1 MLNSR
6 KNKLTLVLAI
16 TLLAFVFPQNSY
28 AAASL
33 YLSPTVGTYR
43 IGQSFSMNVNVSS
56 PSQAINAVSGSISF
70 SQEYLEVTS
79 VSKAGSIISF
89 WVQEPVYSN
98 NAGNINFEGVIPNPG
113 YQGSGG
119 RLISVSFRAKASGV
133 ASVRLVSGSV
143 LANDGAGTNIL
154 SGLGSASFNLGTV
167 PGAEQPPTTTTP
179 PKPVEQGTL
188 PPAPVISSLTHPNP
202 DKWYSNNNPTFE
214 WVLPAGVT
222 GVRVLGDRNADTD
235 PGTKSDGM
243 IQAHKYTNIED
254 GVWYFHAKFK
264 NAKGWG
270 PVTHFKFQVDK
281 TPPKG
286 LEITRYS
293 NTKVAGASVGSV
305 ALGSTSR
312 FVFKAM
318 DDQSGVERYVALLDG
333 KDVSGEKELKTL
345 EAGSHVL
352 VVEAYDKAGNSSS
365 EQIQFEVP
373 HEGDN
378 IKIDFKFAR
387 FAFWLL
393 FSIVLAGI
401 LAYFGRKLPRSFR
414 RRRSISKDA
423 LEEDIEILEKIGLE
437 RELTPEE
444 SLVLSN
450 LKHSYY
456 DVKGNSKF
464 NANLSG
470 RTVNG
475 YFNGE
480 RMVGSDNKL
489 YDVPKNYA
497 SKSKLVEG
505 DMLRLIYTD
514 KGHVYKQ
521 VGPISREKK
530 HGLVI
535 EDGADLRIVVGDKAY
550 KVLPASVS
558 FFKIKVGDEVEVYL
572 PKGRDAEWA
581 VIDNLIETKSKK
593 EELGREK

>member
-1 MLNSR
+1 
-6 KNKLTLVLAI
+6 
-16 TLLAFVFPQNSY
+16 
-28 AAASL
+28 
-33 YLSPTVGTYR
+33 
-43 IGQSFSMNVNVSS
+43 
-56 PSQAINAVSGSISF
+56 
-70 SQEYLEVTS
+70 
-79 VSKAGSIISF
+79 
-89 WVQEPVYSN
+89 
-98 NAGNINFEGVIPNPG
+98 
-113 YQGSGG
+113 
-119 RLISVSFRAKASGV
+119 
-133 ASVRLVSGSV
+133 
-143 LANDGAGTNIL
+143 
-154 SGLGSASFNLGTV
+154 
-167 PGAEQPPTTTTP
+167 
-179 PKPVEQGTL
+179 
-188 PPAPVISSLTHPNP
+188 
-202 DKWYSNNNPTFE
+202 
-214 WVLPAGVT
+214 
-222 GVRVLGDRNADTD
+222 
-235 PGTKSDGM
+235 
-243 IQAHKYTNIED
+243 
-254 GVWYFHAKFK
+254 
-264 NAKGWG
+264 
-270 PVTHFKFQVDK
+270 
-281 TPPKG
+281 
-286 LEITRYS
+286 
-293 NTKVAGASVGSV
+293 
-305 ALGSTSR
+305 
-312 FVFKAM
+312 M

-521 VGPISREKK
+521 VKK
-530 HGLVI
+530 SMGC
-535 EDGADLRIVVGDKAY
+535 
-550 KVLPASVS
+550 
-558 FFKIKVGDEVEVYL
+558 
-572 PKGRDAEWA
+572 
-581 VIDNLIETKSKK
+581 
-593 EELGREK
+593 